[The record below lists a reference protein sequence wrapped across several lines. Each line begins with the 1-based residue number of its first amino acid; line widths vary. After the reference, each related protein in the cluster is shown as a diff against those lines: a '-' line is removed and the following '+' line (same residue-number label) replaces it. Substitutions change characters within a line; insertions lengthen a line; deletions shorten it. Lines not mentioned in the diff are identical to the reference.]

1 MAPAAF
7 YLRMAN
13 IGVADI
19 VLDGSAP
26 ATVDEAGVSDD
37 ALELFR
43 AHAASLYRFARV
55 VLREPQ
61 DAEDVVQ
68 TAFVRLLDHLKKG
81 GNRSHLKG
89 WLFAVTANLC
99 RDQLRRRRRWIPWLP
114 EHDAL
119 VTAAPD
125 VEAGDPEALFLAT
138 ARTLRPRDRMLLAL
152 KAQGLS
158 YRQMAA
164 ATGIRE
170 TSVGRLLARAMSRWE
185 RARAAVSHA

>member
-1 MAPAAF
+1 
-7 YLRMAN
+7 MAN
-13 IGVADI
+13 IGVASI
-19 VLDGSAP
+19 VLNGSTP
-26 ATVDEAGVSDD
+26 AIVDEADASDD

-43 AHAASLYRFARV
+43 AHGASLYRFARV

-68 TAFVRLLDHLKKG
+68 TAFLRLLNHLNKG
-81 GNRSHLKG
+81 GNRSNLKA

-99 RDQLRRRRRWIPWLP
+99 HDQLRRRRRWIPWLP
-114 EHDAL
+114 EHDRL
-119 VTAAPD
+119 LTAPPD
-125 VEAGDPEALFLAT
+125 VQAGDPEALFLAT
-138 ARTLRPRDRMLLAL
+138 VRTLRPRDRMLVAL

-158 YRQMAA
+158 YRQIAA

-185 RARAAVSHA
+185 RARAALSHA